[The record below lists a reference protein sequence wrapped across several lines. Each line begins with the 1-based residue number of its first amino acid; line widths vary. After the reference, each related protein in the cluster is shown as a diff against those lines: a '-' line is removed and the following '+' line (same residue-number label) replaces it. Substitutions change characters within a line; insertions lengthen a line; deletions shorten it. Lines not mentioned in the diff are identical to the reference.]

1 MNYKIQPAL
10 ADGFAVL
17 VYTNELG
24 TTTVA
29 LIDGE
34 DWSEVQTTI
43 NELPDDQIV
52 DFAQPCSDENLA
64 EGVAQARRKLN
75 REGEYANWDER
86 MRQLG
91 LD

>member
-1 MNYKIQPAL
+1 MSNKIQQAL
-10 ADGFAVL
+10 EDGFAVL
-17 VYTNELG
+17 MYPNELG

-34 DWSEVQTTI
+34 DWGEVQTAI

-52 DFAQPCSDENLA
+52 DVAQPCDDESLA

-86 MRQLG
+86 MRELG

>member
-1 MNYKIQPAL
+1 MSNKIQQAL
-10 ADGFAVL
+10 EDGFAVL
-17 VYTNELG
+17 MYTNELG

-34 DWSEVQTTI
+34 DWGAVQTEI

-52 DFAQPCSDENLA
+52 DVVKPCDDESLG
-64 EGVAQARRKLN
+64 EGVARARRKLN

-86 MRQLG
+86 MRELG